1 MFKVKLRFFFSLV
14 SLSFFSN
21 VRSQNLIINEL
32 SNGPSGSKEYVELL
46 VVGTPTC
53 NGIPTLDL
61 RGYYI
66 DDNNGA
72 HASGSGTGIADGCY
86 RFKFDPFWSNIP
98 IGTLILIYNDLDYNT
113 NIGTVATPLSDLS
126 MSDGNCRLII
136 PISNTSLIERHTT
149 LPSTASAVYPTSGL
163 TTSGIWGNV
172 GMANTADSFHTVD
185 ALGNI
190 IFAISWGNNT
200 LNTNIYVNSTQS
212 GKVFYMDNSV
222 SNSYTNQ
229 ANWTNANVS
238 TSGSETPGL
247 PNNVANAAWISSM
260 NNSCSAISPFNV
272 SISSTNASCSAT
284 GSATVSATGA
294 ISPYTYT
301 WFPSGGNGTVA
312 TGLAAGLY
320 SVSVSSSN
328 GCLLSQTVSITSSS
342 STSVT
347 INTPTICSGNSTILT
362 ATPSSLG
369 GTYLWSPGGQTTQS
383 ISVSPAVSTTYSV
396 DYNLSGCV
404 TNETSLV
411 NVNPNPT
418 ISVNNSTVCSGQSAT
433 LTASGASSYTF
444 SSGSNVVTPLSN
456 TSYSVIGTSALGCV
470 GSNTA
475 VSTVTVNSTPS
486 ISLNSGAICSGNSFT
501 ITPSGA
507 SSYNY
512 SSGSNVVSP
521 TTITSYTVTGTSALG
536 CTNTAV
542 STVSVNSIPNISV
555 NSGSI
560 CSGNSFTITP
570 SGASTYTYSSGSN
583 LVSPTT
589 ITSYTVTGASALG
602 CTNTAVSTVSV
613 DGIPIIS
620 VNSGSICSGN
630 SFTLIPSG
638 ANTYTYSSG
647 SNVVSPL
654 TNTSYSVTG
663 TSSLGCVGSNTAV
676 STVSVNG
683 IPIISVN
690 SGSICSGNSFTMI
703 PSGAN
708 TYSYS
713 SGSNVVS
720 PTTITSYTVTGT
732 SALGCTNTAI
742 STVSINGIPIIS
754 VNSGSIC
761 SGNSFTLIPSGANT
775 YTYSSGTSVVSP
787 LINTSF
793 SVTGTSSLGCVGS
806 NTAVST
812 VTVNGTP
819 SITINSGAICSA
831 NSFTLIPS
839 GANTYTYSSG
849 SSVVSPTTIT
859 NYTVT
864 GANALGCT
872 NIAVSTVT
880 VNAIPIIS
888 VNSGSICSG
897 NSFTITPSGA
907 SSYTYSS
914 GINVVSPTTTSNY
927 TVTGTSALGC
937 TNTAISTVLVN
948 GIPIISVNS
957 GSICSG
963 NSFTLIPSGANTYTY
978 SSGTNVVSPL
988 TNTSY
993 SVTGTSALGCI
1004 GSNTAVSS
1012 VTVNSTPSI
1021 TINSGV
1027 ICSGKSFT
1035 LIPSGANTYTY
1046 SSGSNVVSPLTNTS
1060 YSVTGTSALGC
1071 VGSNTAVSTLTVN
1084 ATPSIT
1090 VNSGVI
1096 CSGKSFT
1103 ILPSGANTYTFSSG
1117 TNVVSPLTNTSY
1129 FVTGTSALGCVG
1141 SNTAVCSVTVNSTPI
1156 ISVNSGVICSGN
1168 SFTLIPSGG
1177 SFYTYSSGSNV
1188 VSPTTT
1194 SIFTVTGASA
1204 LGCTNIALSTV
1215 SVNAIPNISVNS
1227 GAICIGNSYTIT
1239 PSGASYYTYSSG
1251 SNIVSPTMTTSYT
1264 VTGASALGCTNVAV
1278 STVSVNAIPI
1288 ISVNS
1293 GSICSGNSFT
1303 ITPSGANTYTYS
1315 SGSNVVNP
1323 TTPVSYTVTGAN
1335 LLGCTNTAIST
1346 VFSVMPL
1353 PTPSITANTNTLCL
1367 NQKLILQGFGGTSYY
1382 WLLPNNSI
1390 LTSQTMSLIA
1400 YNSMYSG
1407 TYTLIVS
1414 DAYACVNSTTKK
1426 IKVENLPGGYLI
1438 YNNGLNNC
1446 VPFCNNYTF
1455 VPSGVTTTLS
1465 SIIQQ
1470 FNWQINNQSVSSQ
1483 NTFSYCFIN
1492 AGTYIVKG
1500 DLTSDLGCA
1509 NSVTMQIIGY
1519 PKPIADFTYSP
1530 KHPIENMEEV
1540 SFVSSGKDQNIK
1552 NFNWLFM
1559 FNKTEYTSN
1568 QINPS
1573 FLFENAGTYSVAL
1586 IVTNEYECKDTVI
1599 KTIRVASDFAVYVP
1613 NSFTPN
1619 EDNKNDT
1626 FNAVTRGVKIYSLF
1640 IFDRWG
1646 HQIFET
1652 TDLNTGWD
1660 GTFKGQLCP
1669 SDIYVWK
1676 IYATSTEGVF
1686 KELTGH
1692 LMLYP

>member
-185 ALGNI
+185 AFGNI

-284 GSATVSATGA
+284 GSATASATGA

-301 WFPSGGNGTVA
+301 WSPSGGNGTVA

-347 INTPTICSGNSTILT
+347 INTPTICSGNLTILT

-404 TNETSLV
+404 ANETSLV

-418 ISVNNSTVCSGQSAT
+418 ISVNNTTVCTGQSAT

-444 SSGSNVVTPLSN
+444 SSGSNVVTPLTN

-486 ISLNSGAICSGNSFT
+486 ISSNSGAICSGNSFT

-507 SSYNY
+507 SSYTY

-521 TTITSYTVTGTSALG
+521 TTT
-536 CTNTAV
+536 
-542 STVSVNSIPNISV
+542 
-555 NSGSI
+555 
-560 CSGNSFTITP
+560 
-570 SGASTYTYSSGSN
+570 
-583 LVSPTT
+583 
-589 ITSYTVTGASALG
+589 
-602 CTNTAVSTVSV
+602 
-613 DGIPIIS
+613 
-620 VNSGSICSGN
+620 
-630 SFTLIPSG
+630 
-638 ANTYTYSSG
+638 
-647 SNVVSPL
+647 
-654 TNTSYSVTG
+654 
-663 TSSLGCVGSNTAV
+663 
-676 STVSVNG
+676 
-683 IPIISVN
+683 
-690 SGSICSGNSFTMI
+690 
-703 PSGAN
+703 
-708 TYSYS
+708 
-713 SGSNVVS
+713 
-720 PTTITSYTVTGT
+720 TSYTVTGT

-775 YTYSSGTSVVSP
+775 YTYSSGT
-787 LINTSF
+787 
-793 SVTGTSSLGCVGS
+793 
-806 NTAVST
+806 
-812 VTVNGTP
+812 
-819 SITINSGAICSA
+819 
-831 NSFTLIPS
+831 
-839 GANTYTYSSG
+839 
-849 SSVVSPTTIT
+849 
-859 NYTVT
+859 
-864 GANALGCT
+864 
-872 NIAVSTVT
+872 
-880 VNAIPIIS
+880 
-888 VNSGSICSG
+888 
-897 NSFTITPSGA
+897 
-907 SSYTYSS
+907 
-914 GINVVSPTTTSNY
+914 
-927 TVTGTSALGC
+927 
-937 TNTAISTVLVN
+937 
-948 GIPIISVNS
+948 
-957 GSICSG
+957 
-963 NSFTLIPSGANTYTY
+963 
-978 SSGTNVVSPL
+978 NVVSPL

-993 SVTGTSALGCI
+993 SITGTSALGCI

-1060 YSVTGTSALGC
+1060 YSVTGTSVLGC

-1519 PKPIADFTYSP
+1519 PKPMADFTYSP

>member
-1 MFKVKLRFFFSLV
+1 MFKVKLRFFFSIV

-46 VVGTPTC
+46 VVGAPTC

-163 TTSGIWGNV
+163 TTSGIWGNI

-185 ALGNI
+185 AFGNI

-272 SISSTNASCSAT
+272 SISSTNASCSST

-301 WFPSGGNGTVA
+301 WSPSGGNGTVA
-312 TGLAAGLY
+312 TGLSAGLY
-320 SVSVSSSN
+320 SVSVTSSN
-328 GCLLSQTVSITSSS
+328 GCLLIQTVSITSSS

-347 INTPTICSGNSTILT
+347 INTPTICSGNLTILT

-404 TNETSLV
+404 ANETSLV

-444 SSGSNVVTPLSN
+444 SSGSNVVTPLTN

-475 VSTVTVNSTPS
+475 VSTVTVYSTPS

-507 SSYNY
+507 SS
-512 SSGSNVVSP
+512 
-521 TTITSYTVTGTSALG
+521 
-536 CTNTAV
+536 
-542 STVSVNSIPNISV
+542 
-555 NSGSI
+555 
-560 CSGNSFTITP
+560 
-570 SGASTYTYSSGSN
+570 
-583 LVSPTT
+583 
-589 ITSYTVTGASALG
+589 
-602 CTNTAVSTVSV
+602 
-613 DGIPIIS
+613 
-620 VNSGSICSGN
+620 
-630 SFTLIPSG
+630 
-638 ANTYTYSSG
+638 YTYSSG

-676 STVSVNG
+676 STV
-683 IPIISVN
+683 
-690 SGSICSGNSFTMI
+690 
-703 PSGAN
+703 
-708 TYSYS
+708 
-713 SGSNVVS
+713 
-720 PTTITSYTVTGT
+720 
-732 SALGCTNTAI
+732 
-742 STVSINGIPIIS
+742 
-754 VNSGSIC
+754 
-761 SGNSFTLIPSGANT
+761 
-775 YTYSSGTSVVSP
+775 
-787 LINTSF
+787 
-793 SVTGTSSLGCVGS
+793 
-806 NTAVST
+806 
-812 VTVNGTP
+812 
-819 SITINSGAICSA
+819 
-831 NSFTLIPS
+831 
-839 GANTYTYSSG
+839 
-849 SSVVSPTTIT
+849 
-859 NYTVT
+859 
-864 GANALGCT
+864 
-872 NIAVSTVT
+872 T
-880 VNAIPIIS
+880 VNATPIIS

-914 GINVVSPTTTSNY
+914 GSNVVSPTTITNY
-927 TVTGTSALGC
+927 TVTGASAIGCTNTVVSTVSVNGIPNISVNSGSICLGNSFTITPIGASSYTYSSGSNLVSPTAITSYTITGASALGC
-937 TNTAISTVLVN
+937 TNTAISTVSVNGIPNISVNSGSICLGNSFTITPSGASTYTYSSGSNVVSPTNITSYTVTGTSASGCTNTASAVSTVSVN

-963 NSFTLIPSGANTYTY
+963 NSFTISPSGANTYTY
-978 SSGTNVVSPL
+978 SSGSNVVSPL

-993 SVTGTSALGCI
+993 SITGTSALGCV
-1004 GSNTAVSS
+1004 GSNTAISI

-1046 SSGSNVVSPLTNTS
+1046 SSGTNLVSPLTNTSYSVTGTSALGCVGSNTAVSTVTVIATPSITVNSGIICAGKSFTILPSGANTYTYSSGTNVVSPLTNTS

-1071 VGSNTAVSTLTVN
+1071 VGSNTAVSTVTVN

-1096 CSGKSFT
+1096 CSGNSFT
-1103 ILPSGANTYTFSSG
+1103 ITPIGANTFTYSSG
-1117 TNVVSPLTNTSY
+1117 SNVVSPTTITNYT
-1129 FVTGTSALGCVG
+1129 VTGVNILGCT
-1141 SNTAVCSVTVNSTPI
+1141 NTAVSTVSVNGIPN

-1168 SFTLIPSGG
+1168 SFTITPIGANT
-1177 SFYTYSSGSNV
+1177 FTYSSGSNV

-1194 SIFTVTGASA
+1194 S
-1204 LGCTNIALSTV
+1204 
-1215 SVNAIPNISVNS
+1215 
-1227 GAICIGNSYTIT
+1227 
-1239 PSGASYYTYSSG
+1239 
-1251 SNIVSPTMTTSYT
+1251 SYT
-1264 VTGASALGCTNVAV
+1264 VTGASAFGCNNTAV

-1407 TYTLIVS
+1407 TYTLIVR
-1414 DAYACVNSTTKK
+1414 DANACVNSTTKK
-1426 IKVENLPGGYLI
+1426 IKVENLPSGYLI

-1455 VPSGVTTTLS
+1455 VPSGATTTLS
-1465 SIIQQ
+1465 SSIQQ

-1492 AGTYIVKG
+1492 AGNYIVKG
-1500 DLTSDLGCA
+1500 DLTSDLGCT
-1509 NSVTMQIIGY
+1509 NSVTMQIIAY
-1519 PKPIADFTYSP
+1519 PKPMADFTYSP

-1652 TDLNTGWD
+1652 TDQNTGWD